1 MLYKKILTVLFLFS
15 ACIAVA
21 QKNFSF
27 HPDKPKAG
35 DVITITYE
43 PAGDIIN
50 TPHPVEGIVYNFGSE
65 GQATEDV
72 ILKRSGKKY
81 TGTILTDSSQS
92 FLFLGFSANKVFDN
106 NFNEGYWIQLYED
119 GKLKKDS
126 YANLGLFYQYY
137 GSQVG
142 VERNN
147 EKALLAFEKELE
159 LNPDARTRHLPSYLR
174 LYGVVNKEEA
184 SARVQK
190 EIEATLKNGLKNESD
205 YEFAEN
211 LYNLAKLPEQAKF
224 IASLKKEKFPGG
236 KWLAFDELNKFRMEK
251 DPVKK
256 TAMFKELEKKSA
268 TDKNYESLKT
278 ILPNYK
284 SMIPAAYRG
293 EKNWD
298 GFKKSI
304 AELGFE
310 NVEIAQLYN
319 SAAWSLQEKD
329 EELKFAEEIAAKAY
343 QLAKAEKNNPSGKKP
358 EYLSASQWAVSR
370 DNTFAMIADTY
381 AMVLYKNGQFKKG
394 FSIAKEAAIDINKRE
409 SAAQNNTYA
418 LLAEKVLSTKK
429 YISQLEQFVKDGK
442 SGPDIKMILERA
454 YVKKNKSTAGFEDYL
469 AALEK
474 ESYLKMVEELKKSML
489 NNASPSFALLD
500 LDGNKISTNDLKG
513 KVVVVDFWAT
523 WCGPCIASFPAM
535 QKMVNKYKDSAE
547 VKFVFINSWENGDDR
562 NKKAA
567 DFIKTNKY
575 NFDVLLD
582 SDNAVIESFKVE
594 GIPTK
599 FVIDKNGIIRFKS
612 VGYNSNEEKAM
623 AELTAMINLSAS
635 QSKAF

>member
-50 TPHPVEGIVYNFGSE
+50 TPHQVEGIVYIFGSE

-72 ILKRSGKKY
+72 ILKRTGKKY
-81 TGTILTDSSQS
+81 TGTLMTDSSQN
-92 FLFLGFSANKVFDN
+92 FLFLGFAANKVFDN

-126 YANLGLFYQYY
+126 YANLGLFYQYQ

-147 EKALLAFEKELE
+147 EKALKAYEKELE
-159 LNPDARTRHLPSYLR
+159 LNPDARTKYLPSYLR
-174 LYGVVNKEEA
+174 LYSNVNKEEA
-184 SARVQK
+184 PARIQK
-190 EIEATLKNGLKNESD
+190 EIEAALKNGLKNEAD
-205 YEFAEN
+205 YELVEN
-211 LYNLAKLPEQAKF
+211 LYNLAKLPEQANL
-224 IASLKKEKFPGG
+224 ITTLKKEKFPDG
-236 KWLAFDELNKFRMEK
+236 KWFAFNELNKFRMEK

-256 TAMFKELEKKSA
+256 TALYKELEQKTA
-268 TDKNYESLKT
+268 TDKNFESLKT
-278 ILPNYK
+278 MLPNYK

-293 EKNWD
+293 VKDWD
-298 GFKKSI
+298 GFKKS
-304 AELGFE
+304 LQVLDFE
-310 NVEIAQLYN
+310 EIEKAQIYN
-319 SAAWSLQEKD
+319 STAWSLQEKD
-329 EELKFAEEIAAKAY
+329 EELIFAEEIAAKAY
-343 QLAKAEKNNPSGKKP
+343 HGAKADRNNPSGKKP
-358 EYLSASQWAVSR
+358 DYLSYRQWDNSR
-370 DNTFAMIADTY
+370 DNMFAIIADTY
-381 AMVLYKNGQFKKG
+381 AMVLFKNGKYKKG
-394 FSIAKEAAIDINKRE
+394 FAIAKEAAIDVNKGE
-409 SAAQNNTYA
+409 NAAQNNTYA
-418 LLAEKVLSTKK
+418 LLAEKVLSPKK
-429 YISQLEQFVKDGK
+429 YIAQLEQFVKDGK
-442 SGPDIKMILERA
+442 SGAEIKKILERA
-454 YVKKNKSTAGFEDYL
+454 YVKKNKSTNGFEDYL

-489 NNASPSFALLD
+489 NNASPSFALLN

-535 QKMVNKYKDSAE
+535 QKMVNKYKDSAD

-612 VGYNSNEEKAM
+612 VGYNSNEDKAM